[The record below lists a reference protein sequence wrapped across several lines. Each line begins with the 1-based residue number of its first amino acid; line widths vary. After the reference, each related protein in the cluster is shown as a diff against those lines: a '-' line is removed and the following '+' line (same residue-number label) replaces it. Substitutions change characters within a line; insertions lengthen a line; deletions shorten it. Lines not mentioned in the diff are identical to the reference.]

1 MNILEILENI
11 KTSKKYKH
19 IAEEIIVQEI
29 NSYLKKNPQHER
41 YKDEKILKEIKASLY
56 KKNASFSKNP
66 NQALKL
72 MQELEKTPENEELIR
87 KILETNKSGRERLD
101 FYPLIYKKIFEN
113 IGKPNKIIDLGGGL
127 NAFSLVFSKFDLKNL
142 EYYSYDINERDS
154 ELVNRF
160 LKLEKIGGKAEI
172 LDLSRIENYNRLE
185 KAEVCF
191 MFKFI
196 DTIERDKKG
205 HKFAEEI
212 IKFILN
218 NKTRFI
224 VASFSTRTLGG
235 KNMNFPYRGWIERML
250 ERNKMNFDILK
261 FENEIFY
268 IISKV

>member
-1 MNILEILENI
+1 M
-11 KTSKKYKH
+11 
-19 IAEEIIVQEI
+19 
-29 NSYLKKNPQHER
+29 
-41 YKDEKILKEIKASLY
+41 
-56 KKNASFSKNP
+56 
-66 NQALKL
+66 
-72 MQELEKTPENEELIR
+72 
-87 KILETNKSGRERLD
+87 D

-235 KNMNFPYRGWIERML
+235 KNMNFPYKGWIERML